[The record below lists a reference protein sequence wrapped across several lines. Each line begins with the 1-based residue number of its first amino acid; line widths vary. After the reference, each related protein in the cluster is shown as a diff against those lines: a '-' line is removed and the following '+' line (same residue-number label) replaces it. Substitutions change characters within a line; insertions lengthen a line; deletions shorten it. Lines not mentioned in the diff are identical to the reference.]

1 MWIGLLVSGLI
12 HAIGVA
18 ALIDAGSGSD
28 RAASAVD
35 PDEPVPERPP
45 EDERVRLGI
54 AESRQ
59 VTVNWIGYAD
69 PTPNRG
75 LPSELEQAAM
85 SVVPVGVPVENPSA
99 VPSEASEPGE
109 SPTVAEPQEPS
120 VAEPA
125 EPTESAAEPA
135 ELTESAESQ
144 SRETAQPDSAR
155 PETATA
161 AEQGPEPVEPLVA
174 AGPTPLGPEIEVG
187 LPEPVEVS
195 VESGAASPQDE
206 SAEPTD
212 AEPAEERHEAEATPE
227 EAPAKD
233 QPKAEPKP
241 PVRPSKPASDA
252 GGGPSGGD
260 DLPGEISD
268 KESAPTAKD
277 PVVNIDDWGRP
288 AAGEGIEVMPRRP
301 VWGPT
306 IAAVAM
312 PRSPT
317 VLVEFDRT
325 GRVRKASFV
334 KENGKVLSTGSAEVD
349 RVLLNSVYNWR
360 AKGAKIE
367 ALPAEGPG
375 SLFRLRM
382 HIRLRM

>member
-125 EPTESAAEPA
+125 EPTELAEA
-135 ELTESAESQ
+135 QSQ
-144 SRETAQPDSAR
+144 ETAQPDSAR

>member
-1 MWIGLLVSGLI
+1 MPRSRRSGRVDGVWIGLLVSGLI

-45 EDERVRLGI
+45 KDERVRLGI

-120 VAEPA
+120 LAEPA
-125 EPTESAAEPA
+125 EPTV
-135 ELTESAESQ
+135 SAESQ
-144 SRETAQPDSAR
+144 SRETAQP
-155 PETATA
+155 ETATA
-161 AEQGPEPVEPLVA
+161 AVQGPVPVEPLVA

-195 VESGAASPQDE
+195 VESGAASPRDE

-212 AEPAEERHEAEATPE
+212 AEPAEERPEAEATPE

>member
-1 MWIGLLVSGLI
+1 MARPRSRKPGRVDGVWVGLLVSGLI
-12 HAIGVA
+12 HAAGVG
-18 ALIDAGSGSD
+18 ALIDAGGGAD
-28 RAASAVD
+28 RSASAVD
-35 PDEPVPERPP
+35 PDEPLPETPP
-45 EDERVRLGI
+45 DEDRMRLGI

-85 SVVPVGVPVENPSA
+85 SVVPVGVPAENPSA

-109 SPTVAEPQEPS
+109 AQAEAEPQEPS
-120 VAEPA
+120 VADSA
-125 EPTESAAEPA
+125 ESAAAQSQETVQTEPA
-135 ELTESAESQ
+135 
-144 SRETAQPDSAR
+144 TAVEP
-155 PETATA
+155 
-161 AEQGPEPVEPLVA
+161 GPEPVEPLMA
-174 AGPTPLGPEIEVG
+174 AGPTPLGPELEVG

-195 VESGAASPQDE
+195 AESGAASAKDE

-212 AEPAEERHEAEATPE
+212 AEPATENVDAEPALAEEPVKAET
-227 EAPAKD
+227 APA
-233 QPKAEPKP
+233 EPA
-241 PVRPSKPASDA
+241 RPSKPVSDA

-260 DLPGEISD
+260 ILPGVMSD
-268 KESAPTAKD
+268 KESSPTAKD

-334 KENGKVLSTGSAEVD
+334 KENGKLLSTGSAEVD

-375 SLFRLRM
+375 SRFRLRM